1 MRKDVLIIDDEPA
14 IRRLLIGALDR
25 SGISHLEAAN
35 AGAALRLA
43 AVEPPPLVALLDL
56 GLPDRDGLEIV
67 PQLAGLG
74 LSVIVLTARD
84 ATDEKVAALDLGADD
99 FVTKPFDS
107 EELLARVRS
116 ALRRKAGPLAT
127 AHTREFG
134 EGMIDRDAH
143 IVVLR
148 GKRIDLTPRE
158 FNLLWTLA
166 DRPGRV
172 ITHDALLETVW
183 GPAHRQDL
191 DYLRVAVRALR
202 RKMELDPSSP
212 RLLINE
218 PGVGYRL
225 APPNTER
232 QNGSG

>member
-1 MRKDVLIIDDEPA
+1 MRKDVLIVDDEPA

-25 SGISHLEAAN
+25 SGITHAEAVN
-35 AGAALRLA
+35 AGEALRLA
-43 AVEPPPLVALLDL
+43 AAEPAPLVALLDL

-116 ALRRKAGPLAT
+116 ALRRKAGPHAGANLREFADGT
-127 AHTREFG
+127 IDRQAHTV
-134 EGMIDRDAH
+134 M
-143 IVVLR
+143 LR
-148 GKRIDLTPRE
+148 GERIELTPRE
-158 FNLLWTLA
+158 FNLLWALA
-166 DRPGRV
+166 DRPGCV
-172 ITHDALLETVW
+172 VTHETLLETVW

-191 DYLRVAVRALR
+191 DYLRVAVRSLR
-202 RKMELDPSSP
+202 RKVEADPSSP

-225 APPNTER
+225 APPKAER
-232 QNGSG
+232 PNAPV